1 MMPWL
6 IAAGVCLLPLL
17 LGGRIAPVLARAGWT
32 RQHPRAALALW
43 QAAGLASGLGAVG
56 AGLAVAAAPLAA
68 AFPHGMHALGR
79 QLLAGRGV
87 AGLGPTHIA
96 ALLCSVGLVCWLLAN
111 TVGTLLKTAAD
122 QRRQRLLVDLVADHS
137 SEHDAYVLPSREPV
151 AYCVPGS
158 EPRIVLSRGTL
169 DVLDHGQ
176 LQAVLAH
183 ERAHLH
189 GRHDLLLLPF
199 IALAHAFPWLPA
211 ARHARDAVPVLLEL
225 LADDQARRAHGSLE
239 LAQAIVHM
247 SARPESAPGTMALAG
262 PAAAERVERLL
273 TGVRSRSRW
282 VSPAAYLVGGLLLSG
297 PIAIL
302 LAPVWCGIP

>member
-1 MMPWL
+1 MLALL
-6 IAAGVCLLPLL
+6 IAAGVCLLPVLL
-17 LGGRIAPVLARAGWT
+17 APVLARAGWT

-68 AFPHGMHALGR
+68 VFPHDVHALG
-79 QLLAGRGV
+79 QQILAGRGL
-87 AGLGPTHIA
+87 AGLGPAHVA
-96 ALLCSVGLVCWLLAN
+96 ALLCSVGLVCWVLAN
-111 TVGTLLKTAAD
+111 TVGTLLRTAAE

-137 SEHDAYVLPSREPV
+137 IEHDAYVLPSGEPV
-151 AYCVPGS
+151 AYCVPGA

-183 ERAHLH
+183 ERAHLR

-247 SARPESAPGTMALAG
+247 SARRESPGTMALAG

-273 TGVRSRSRW
+273 NGTRSRSRW
-282 VSPAAYLVGGLLLSG
+282 VSPAAYLVGCLLLSG

-302 LAPVWCGIP
+302 VAPVLCGIP